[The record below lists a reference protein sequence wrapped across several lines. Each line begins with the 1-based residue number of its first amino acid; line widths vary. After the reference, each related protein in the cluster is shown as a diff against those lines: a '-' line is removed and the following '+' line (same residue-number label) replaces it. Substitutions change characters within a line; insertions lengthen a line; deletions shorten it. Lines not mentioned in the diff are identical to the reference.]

1 MQIVMELAGYTMG
14 RSDLVRRAM
23 SKKKGDVMQRE
34 RQNFVYGNPE
44 ENVPGCINR
53 GIDEKTA
60 NKIFDE
66 MIDFAK
72 YAFNKSHAAAYAMVS
87 YQTAYLKCHYPKEY
101 MAALITSVMDRTT
114 KVSEY
119 IAHCKQL
126 GIEILPP
133 DINEGYG
140 KFSVTDKGIR
150 FGLSALHSVGDA
162 VINSI
167 VEEREAK
174 GPFKDLKDL
183 VNRLS
188 NKEVN
193 KRTLESF
200 IKSGA
205 LDCFPTNRRQM
216 MMMYTEVL
224 DIVNREKKNAM
235 SGQMSL
241 LDMLGEEDKK
251 AFDIAFPKVSEY
263 EKEEKL
269 AYEKEVLGIYATG
282 HPLENYQSMLQKN
295 IDATTSDFVID
306 PETESAGVMDQ
317 LYYTLGGMVAA
328 KTVKMTKSNQNMA
341 FITLEDTV
349 GTLEIVVFPKAYEK
363 YRQYMEVDSKIF
375 VYGRANISEKESKL
389 ILDKLVPFSEVPK
402 QVYVQFQNKEEYQ
415 SQEQKLYD
423 LIDNYAGDDRV
434 TVVLKEEKMMKPLNG
449 QFQIDASGDGLIALE
464 EMFGK
469 EHVAVKDGKLNMR

>member
-23 SKKKGDVMQRE
+23 SKKKDDVMQKE
-34 RQNFVYGNPE
+34 RQNFVYGSE
-44 ENVPGCINR
+44 ELNVPGCINR

-60 NKIFDE
+60 NAIFDK

-101 MAALITSVMDRTT
+101 MAALMTSVMDRTT

-162 VINSI
+162 VIDSI
-167 VEEREAK
+167 VEERKAN

-183 VNRLS
+183 ASRLS

-235 SGQMSL
+235 SGQLSL

-251 AFDIAFPKVSEY
+251 AFDIDYPKVSEY

-295 IDATTSDFVID
+295 IDATTSDFLID
-306 PETESAGVMDQ
+306 PETESAAVVDQ

-328 KTVKMTKSNQNMA
+328 KTVKMTKNNQNMA

-349 GTLEIVVFPKAYEK
+349 GTLEIVVFSRAYEK
-363 YRQYMEVDSKIF
+363 YRQYLEVDSKIF
-375 VYGRANISEKESKL
+375 VYGRASISEKESKL

-402 QVYVQFQNKEEYQ
+402 QVYIQFANKEEYQ
-415 SQEQKLYD
+415 AQERKLYD
-423 LIDNYAGDDRV
+423 LIDNYAGNDKV
-434 TVVLKEEKMMKPLNG
+434 TVVLKEEKMMKPLST
-449 QFQIDASGDGLIALE
+449 QFQIDASGDGLTALE
-464 EMFGK
+464 NLFGK